1 MGTTATA
8 FQVQHLGST
17 VSTMDDVRQAA
28 LTGADD
34 GLVIYADEQTG
45 GRGRRGRSWA
55 SPAGNLYASLLLRPA
70 LPQAEL
76 GLFSFATALGLAQSL
91 PASLAPER
99 VKLKWPNDV
108 LADGAKVAGILLES
122 VNTPRG
128 LALII
133 GIGVNLASYP
143 VNMPYPVTSLAQIG
157 YSGAEVSPQQR
168 LERLLP
174 ALDRQRQALEKGD
187 FPSVRAAWLAQAA
200 NLGSEIV
207 VRLPSSEMTG
217 HFMGIDEKGHL
228 LLRRPTGIL
237 QKIASGEVFAPFSG
251 EG

>member
-1 MGTTATA
+1 
-8 FQVQHLGST
+8 
-17 VSTMDDVRQAA
+17 MDDVRQAA
-28 LTGADD
+28 LAGADD
-34 GLVIYADEQTG
+34 GLVIRADVQTG

-55 SPAGNLYASLLLRPA
+55 SPAGNLYASVLLRPA
-70 LPQAEL
+70 MPQAEL
-76 GLFSFATALGLAQSL
+76 GLFSFAAALALAQSL

-108 LADGAKVAGILLES
+108 LADGAKLAGILLES

-133 GIGVNLASYP
+133 GIGVNLASHP
-143 VNMPYPVTSLAQIG
+143 DNMPYPVTSLAWLG
-157 YSGAEVSPQQR
+157 YGAAETNPQRR

-174 ALDRQRQALEKGD
+174 ALDQQRQALQQGD

-207 VRLPSSEMTG
+207 VRLPNQAMTG
-217 HFMGIDEKGHL
+217 QFMGIDEKGHL